1 MLFLSESIEETGLA
15 DVWTTD
21 EGDFKTIFVGLDWL
35 VFEAEFGEFVSDT
48 VAKIVE
54 PLAGGGRHAEWIFDA
69 KIQEFLVWQRLT
81 EVGFVEQKQGWLAGF
96 KGFFGDELVVV
107 VWIFAA
113 IEREQDK
120 VGAFDGVIDLIL
132 DVSFKFVIWIFETS
146 SVNEKVAIV
155 DFGDDIVARSTR
167 FARNNSLLATSEAI
181 EETGLAGIGLAD
193 DCYYG

>member
-21 EGDFKTIFVGLDWL
+21 ESDFDAVVFGLDGF
-35 VFEAEFGEFVSDT
+35 VFEPEFGELVSDT
-48 VAKIVE
+48 VAKVVE
-54 PLAGGGRHAEWIFDA
+54 PLAGGGGHAEWIFDT

-81 EVGFVEQKQGWLAGF
+81 EVGFVEQKQSWFAGF
-96 KGFFGDELVVV
+96 ECFFGDELVVV

-146 SVNEKVAIV
+146 SINEKVAIV
-155 DFGDDIVARSTR
+155 DFGDDVVASSTR
-167 FARNNSLLATSEAI
+167 FARNNSLLTTSEAI
-181 EETGLAGIGLAD
+181 EEAGLAGISLAD